1 MAPGHKLAL
10 SAADTKDEWGPD
22 QFKAKVSS
30 EVHVRGA
37 HHVIYQSKHNTWWLT
52 SKLEMLTLT
61 NIILHSMNVKLYSL

>member
-1 MAPGHKLAL
+1 MAPGHTLAL

-37 HHVIYQSKHNTWWLT
+37 HHVIYQSKYNT
-52 SKLEMLTLT
+52 SKPERLTLT
-61 NIILHSMNVKLYSL
+61 NIILHSMNAKLYSL